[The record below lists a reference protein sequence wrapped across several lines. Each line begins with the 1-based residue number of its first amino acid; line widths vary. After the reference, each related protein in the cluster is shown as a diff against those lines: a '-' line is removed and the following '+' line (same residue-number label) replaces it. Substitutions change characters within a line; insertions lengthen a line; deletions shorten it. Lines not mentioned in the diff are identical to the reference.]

1 MAISAQG
8 RRAPI
13 QFCCVA
19 GYHRALGSFPGI
31 SMFETLK
38 ALQPDPI
45 LGVIAAF
52 RQDTSPRKVD
62 LGVGVYKDEAGHTPI
77 MSAVQKADA
86 LHRAEETSKT
96 YVGPVGDVVFNAEIQ
111 RLILGDDCVPAR
123 DNRVR
128 TVQTPGGCGALRVA
142 AELINRAKPGA
153 AIWVSDP
160 TWANHVPLLGN
171 AGLEIKTYP
180 YYDPASQGLRFDAM
194 CDALGRIGPG
204 DLVLLHGCCHNPCGV
219 DLSPTQWDV
228 VTEIALRQG
237 FTPFVDLA
245 YLGLGIGLTEDA
257 YGVRKLA
264 ASVPE
269 LVIASSCSKNF
280 GLYRERVGAVS
291 VITPTVAEA
300 DIVHG
305 QIQNIGRGIYSMP
318 PNYGATLTGRILA
331 DAALR
336 REWDAELTQMR
347 DRINGLRSALA
358 EKFRVRLGHGRFDFI
373 PQQRGMFSF
382 LGLSK
387 EQVARLQREFSIYMV
402 DSSRIN
408 VAGISQQNIDYFCD
422 AVCAVL

>member
-1 MAISAQG
+1 
-8 RRAPI
+8 
-13 QFCCVA
+13 
-19 GYHRALGSFPGI
+19 
-31 SMFETLK
+31 MFESLK

-52 RQDTSPRKVD
+52 RQDNNPRKVD

-77 MSAVQKADA
+77 MTAVQKADA

-111 RLILGDDCVPAR
+111 QLIFGSDSAAVR

-142 AELINRAKPGA
+142 AELINRAHTGA
-153 AIWVSDP
+153 SIWVSDP

-180 YYDPASQGLRFDAM
+180 YYDATGQGLHFDAM
-194 CDALGRIGPG
+194 CDALNRIGPG
-204 DLVLLHGCCHNPCGV
+204 ELVLLHGCCHNPCGV
-219 DLSPTQWDV
+219 DLSPAQWDT
-228 VTEIALRQG
+228 VTEITLRRG

-264 ASVPE
+264 SAVPE
-269 LVIASSCSKNF
+269 LVVASSCSKNF
-280 GLYRERVGAVS
+280 GLYRERVGAIS
-291 VITPTVAEA
+291 VMTPNVAAA

-336 REWDAELTQMR
+336 REWDTELTQMR
-347 DRINGLRSALA
+347 DRINGLRTALA
-358 EKFRVRLGHGRFDFI
+358 DKFRARLGHARFDFI
-373 PQQRGMFSF
+373 PRQRGMFSF
-382 LGLSK
+382 LGLDKS
-387 EQVARLQREFSIYMV
+387 QVARLQREYSIYMV

-408 VAGISQQNIDYFCD
+408 VAGISPQNIDYFCD
-422 AVCAVL
+422 AVSAVL

>member
-318 PNYGATLTGRILA
+318 PN
-331 DAALR
+331 
-336 REWDAELTQMR
+336 
-347 DRINGLRSALA
+347 
-358 EKFRVRLGHGRFDFI
+358 
-373 PQQRGMFSF
+373 
-382 LGLSK
+382 
-387 EQVARLQREFSIYMV
+387 
-402 DSSRIN
+402 
-408 VAGISQQNIDYFCD
+408 
-422 AVCAVL
+422 

>member
-1 MAISAQG
+1 
-8 RRAPI
+8 
-13 QFCCVA
+13 
-19 GYHRALGSFPGI
+19 
-31 SMFETLK
+31 MFETLK

-142 AELINRAKPGA
+142 AELINRAKPAA

-219 DLSPTQWDV
+219 DLSPAQWDT

-245 YLGLGIGLTEDA
+245 YLGLGIGLIEDA

-291 VITPTVAEA
+291 VVTPNVAEA

-336 REWDAELTQMR
+336 REWDTELTQMR

-358 EKFRVRLGHGRFDFI
+358 EKFRARLGHGRFDFI

-387 EQVARLQREFSIYMV
+387 EQVARLQSEFSIYMV